1 MPGRINGFSLAY
13 TAMGGVV
20 LWSGIKGTTLSST
33 FRGLL
38 QGQAPSTDQEQISTT
53 AEETTSTAATAAANT
68 AANTASLG
76 VGATGP
82 APGAVTSIQ
91 NYNLARMVA
100 STYGWGTGTQWAA
113 LTQVINRESGGSA
126 SAMNPSGAYGI
137 AQALGHATPA
147 DAGTVSKTAYG
158 GYGVPTGTNVGANS
172 GNATDQ
178 LVWMM
183 AYIKA
188 TYGTPSGAWNSEQ
201 TRGYY

>member
-13 TAMGGVV
+13 TAVGGVV
-20 LWSGIKGTTLSST
+20 LWSGIKGEKISDT

-38 QGQAPSTDQEQISTT
+38 QGQAPSADTEQISTT
-53 AEETTSTAATAAANT
+53 AAETATAASTAAATA

-100 STYGWGTGTQWAA
+100 STYGWGTGTQWAD

-126 SAMNPSGAYGI
+126 SVMNASGAYGV
-137 AQALGHATPA
+137 AQALGHATAA
-147 DAGTVSKTAYG
+147 DAGSVSKTAYG
-158 GYGVPTGTNVGANS
+158 GYGVPTATCVGANS

-178 LVWMM
+178 LIWMC
-183 AYIKA
+183 AYIKE
-188 TYGTPSGAWNSEQ
+188 TYGTPEGAWNSEQ
-201 TRGYY
+201 TRGFY